1 MFNGLLNIEKRI
13 FITSLILG
21 AVTLLIL
28 PYMWIGI
35 MILLALIAF
44 MMLGDKYL
52 IPLFII
58 AYLVV
63 TSDISENLRVVVNI
77 GGFIILSYKFI
88 KEYGLDFSIYKQVP
102 IIVRHL
108 IVYIILSMIVSSIF
122 SEQIFTS
129 LLEVLRLSA
138 FFYLMYI
145 FYSFLRDSNDVIIY
159 LDSLVKAGII
169 LSLAIIFFFLSSS
182 EKMLTLEAQGLIHE
196 GGYLKNVAAA
206 GGIFA
211 VTIPFNLAA
220 FYLDRFTGGKIK
232 IVLTGA
238 LILQTVAMLLT
249 NSRAAFLALFISSV
263 FILLKL
269 HIALLKKIIY
279 SIVGLSFLIVSFF
292 PKIIEIIS
300 DFIRAGRILENT
312 RYYLWDIAFGI
323 IKDNPIFGCGHGMF
337 KYYIYKY
344 LPVMLGS
351 WDESQ
356 INRVYREAGAGHAHN
371 FLLYRT
377 SEGGLL
383 GLIGA
388 VALIALFF
396 YLSQKVL
403 NSVKYD
409 RDWTIIVTTI
419 IASGLGLVARSLFES
434 TGLLTN
440 GWITR
445 DLPFWIL
452 FIIVI
457 FLYQNIVILKK
468 KYDEL
473 LPMSIRIPK

>member
-1 MFNGLLNIEKRI
+1 MFNGLLNIEKSI
-13 FITSLILG
+13 FITSIILG
-21 AVTLLIL
+21 AVTILIL

-35 MILLALIAF
+35 VILLALIAF
-44 MMLGDKYL
+44 MIWGEKYL

-77 GGFIILSYKFI
+77 GAFIILIYKFI
-88 KEYGLDFSIYKQVP
+88 KEYGFDFAIYKRVP
-102 IIVRHL
+102 KTVRHL
-108 IVYIILSMIVSSIF
+108 IAYIMLSMVASSVF
-122 SEQIFTS
+122 SEQIFIS
-129 LLEVLRLSA
+129 LIEVLRLTA
-138 FFYLMYI
+138 FFFLMYI
-145 FYSFLRDSNDVIIY
+145 FYSFLRDSKDVIIY

-182 EKMLTLEAQGLIHE
+182 ENMLTLESHGLIHE

-220 FYLDRFTGGKIK
+220 FYLERFTGGKIK

-238 LILQTVAMLLT
+238 LILQTIALLLT
-249 NSRAAFLALFISSV
+249 NSRAAFLALFISTV
-263 FILLKL
+263 FLLLKFNK
-269 HIALLKKIIY
+269 ALFKKIIY
-279 SIVGLSFLIVSFF
+279 SIAGLFILIVLFF
-292 PKIIEIIS
+292 PKFIEIIS
-300 DFIRAGRILENT
+300 VFLRAGRIIENT

-323 IKDNPIFGCGHGMF
+323 IKANPVFGCGPGMF

-356 INRVYREAGAGHAHN
+356 INRIYREAGAGHAHN

-403 NSVKYD
+403 NRVKHD
-409 RDWTIIVTTI
+409 KDWLIILTTI
-419 IASGLGLVARSLFES
+419 IASGLGLVVRSLFES

-457 FLYQNIVILKK
+457 FLYQNLVISKK
-468 KYDEL
+468 
-473 LPMSIRIPK
+473 SIEEF

>member
-1 MFNGLLNIEKRI
+1 MFNGLLNIEKSI
-13 FITSLILG
+13 FITSIILG

-35 MILLALIAF
+35 VILLALIAF
-44 MMLGDKYL
+44 MILGDKYL
-52 IPLFII
+52 VPLFII

-77 GGFIILSYKFI
+77 GGFIILSHKFI
-88 KEYGLDFSIYKQVP
+88 NEYGFDFAIYKRVP
-102 IIVRHL
+102 KTVRHL
-108 IVYIILSMIVSSIF
+108 IAYIMLSMVASSIF
-122 SEQIFTS
+122 SEQIFIS
-129 LLEVLRLSA
+129 LIEVLRLTA
-138 FFYLMYI
+138 FFFLMYI
-145 FYSFLRDSNDVIIY
+145 FYVFLRDSKDVIIY
-159 LDSLVKAGII
+159 LNSLVKAGII
-169 LSLAIIFFFLSSS
+169 LSLAIIIFFLSSN
-182 EKMLTLEAQGLIHE
+182 EKILTLEAQGLIHE

-220 FYLDRFTGGKIK
+220 FYLERFNVNKIK
-232 IVLTGA
+232 IALACA
-238 LILQTVAMLLT
+238 LILQTTALLLT
-249 NSRAAFLALFISSV
+249 NSRAAFLALFISTV
-263 FILLKL
+263 FLLLKFNK
-269 HIALLKKIIY
+269 ALFKKIIY
-279 SIVGLSFLIVSFF
+279 SIAGLFVLIVLSF
-292 PKIIEIIS
+292 PKIIGIIS
-300 DFIRAGRILENT
+300 AFIRAGRILENT

-323 IKDNPIFGCGHGMF
+323 IKDNPVFGCGPGMF
-337 KYYIYKY
+337 KYNIYKY

-383 GLIGA
+383 GLIVA

-403 NSVKYD
+403 NRVKHD
-409 RDWTIIVTTI
+409 RDWLIILTTI
-419 IASGLGLVARSLFES
+419 IASGLGLVVRSLFES

-457 FLYQNIVILKK
+457 FLYQNLVISKK
-468 KYDEL
+468 
-473 LPMSIRIPK
+473 SIEEF

>member
-1 MFNGLLNIEKRI
+1 MFNGLLNIEKSI
-13 FITSLILG
+13 FITSIILG

-35 MILLALIAF
+35 VILLALIAF
-44 MMLGDKYL
+44 MIWGDKYL
-52 IPLFII
+52 VPLFII

-77 GGFIILSYKFI
+77 GGFIILSHKFI
-88 KEYGLDFSIYKQVP
+88 KEYGLDFAIYKRVP
-102 IIVRHL
+102 RTVHHL
-108 IVYIILSMIVSSIF
+108 IAYLILSMIASSIF

-129 LLEVLRLSA
+129 LIEVLRLSV
-138 FFYLMYI
+138 FFFLMYI
-145 FYSFLRDSNDVIIY
+145 FYSFLRDSKDVIIY

-169 LSLAIIFFFLSSS
+169 LSLAIIIFFLSSN

-220 FYLDRFTGGKIK
+220 FYLERFTGGKIK

-238 LILQTVAMLLT
+238 LILQTIALLLT

-263 FILLKL
+263 FILLKFNK
-269 HIALLKKIIY
+269 AFLKRIIY
-279 SIVGLSFLIVSFF
+279 SITGLFILIVLFF
-292 PKIIEIIS
+292 PKFIGIIS
-300 DFIRAGRILENT
+300 AFIRAGRILENT

-323 IKDNPIFGCGHGMF
+323 IKDNPVFGCGPGMF
-337 KYYIYKY
+337 KYNIYKY

-356 INRVYREAGAGHAHN
+356 ISRVYKEAGAGHAHN

-388 VALIALFF
+388 IALIALFF

-403 NSVKYD
+403 NRVKHD
-409 RDWTIIVTTI
+409 RDWLIILTTI
-419 IASGLGLVARSLFES
+419 IASGLGLVVRSLFES

-457 FLYQNIVILKK
+457 FLYQNLVISKK
-468 KYDEL
+468 SIEEL
-473 LPMSIRIPK
+473 